1 MLNPIIL
8 SLQNVTK
15 VTSISKG
22 LIFRRNVTKRKGPK
36 NRGPF
41 FQWNDRNKCNKG
53 RSNVKPYHP
62 KPTNVTKVARISKGL
77 IFRRNVTKR
86 KGLKKWGHLFL
97 WNDRNKCNKGRS
109 NVKPY
114 HPKPTKCNQSNKDF

>member
-15 VTSISKG
+15 VTRISKG

-36 NRGPF
+36 NWGPF
-41 FQWNDRNKCNKG
+41 FQWNDQNKCNKG

-62 KPTNVTKVARISKGL
+62 KLQNVTKVTRISKGL
-77 IFRRNVTKR
+77 IFRRNVKKR
-86 KGLKKWGHLFL
+86 KGQKNWGPFFQ
-97 WNDRNKCNKGRS
+97 WNNRNKCNKGRS